1 VSHPADTAPA
11 GGSAEESSAVD
22 GSAVDGSAVHGSAVH
37 GSAVDGADAPAFEP
51 GDVRLARRAPDAL
64 RPWNALGVVVAADV
78 HVAVRL
84 AAIGGDDA
92 PEVLLGVALAV
103 RALRLG
109 HVCVELTTVAGTV
122 SIDGAPGADLSA
134 LPWPDPGAWRDR
146 LTASPLVA
154 EGEAGGVDRPL
165 RLVGDRLYLDRYW
178 RQERQVAADL
188 TARAARSVVV
198 DEVELADGIQRL
210 WPGSG
215 PPGLGAA
222 APAAGGPEGER
233 PPGWTG
239 GAAPDEGTEGPGLD
253 LQALAAGT
261 TVRRG
266 VAVVAGGPG
275 TGKTTTVARIL
286 ALLAD
291 QARAAGG
298 LRPRV
303 ALVAPTGKAAARLEE
318 AVHAEAARMP
328 VDPGTRAWLLA
339 LRASTIHRLLGRRP
353 DSESRFRHDRRQ
365 RLPHD
370 TVIVDE
376 TSMVSL
382 SLMANLLD
390 AVRPDAR
397 VVLVGDPEQLASVEA
412 GAVLGDIVGPA
423 AAGPVAPGSMA
434 DAIVVLCRVHR
445 FGGGIAELARAIQAG
460 DGARAAELVTSGGTD
475 IRLVDTGAPAG
486 GGLATVRDLVV
497 ATFERVTAAANA
509 GDGAAALDGLGAARV
524 LCAHRQGPAGVGVWT
539 QQIEGWLASAIPGY
553 GAGGAWYL
561 GRPLMVT
568 VNDYELQLFNGDTG
582 VVAVGPDGQPSA
594 VFERRG
600 ELTWT
605 SPARLRAI
613 DTVYAMTVHKSQGSQ
628 FDEVVVVLPEPS
640 SPILTRQ
647 LLYTAVT
654 RARRRVTLV
663 GSAASVVAAV
673 DRPITR
679 ASGLQE
685 RLWGPSPA
693 DGPARRGDATV

>member
-1 VSHPADTAPA
+1 
-11 GGSAEESSAVD
+11 VD
-22 GSAVDGSAVHGSAVH
+22 GSNVEWIAAGSDDAV
-37 GSAVDGADAPAFEP
+37 FEP
-51 GDVRLARRAPDAL
+51 GDVRLARRGPVAL
-64 RPWNALGVVVAADV
+64 RPWNVLGIVVAADV
-78 HVAVRL
+78 HVAARL

-92 PEVLLGVALAV
+92 PDVLLGVALAV

-109 HVCVELTTVAGTV
+109 HVCVDLATVAGTV
-122 SIDGAPGADLSA
+122 STEVAPEADLSR
-134 LPWPDPGAWRDR
+134 LPWPDPTGWREH
-146 LTASPLVA
+146 LAASPLVA
-154 EGEAGGVDRPL
+154 DGETGGAERPL

-188 TARAARSVVV
+188 SARAARTVSV
-198 DEVELADGIQRL
+198 DEAELVGGIQRL
-210 WPGSG
+210 WPDGR
-215 PPGLGAA
+215 PGEEGVE
-222 APAAGGPEGER
+222 GG
-233 PPGWTG
+233 T
-239 GAAPDEGTEGPGLD
+239 AGPGPD
-253 LQALAAGT
+253 LQALAAAT
-261 TVRRG
+261 TIRRG
-266 VAVVAGGPG
+266 LAVVAGGPG

-286 ALLAD
+286 ALLSD
-291 QARAAGG
+291 QATAAGG

-318 AVHAEAARMP
+318 AVHAEAAAMS
-328 VDPGTRAWLLA
+328 VDAGTRAWLLG
-339 LRASTIHRLLGRRP
+339 LQASTIHRLLGRRP

-397 VVLVGDPEQLASVEA
+397 LVLVGDPEQLASVEA

-423 AAGPVAPGSMA
+423 AAGPVPSGPMA
-434 DAIVVLCRVHR
+434 DAIVVLRRVHR
-445 FGGGIAELARAIQAG
+445 FGGGIAELAAAIQAG
-460 DGARAAELVTSGGTD
+460 DGTRAEELVTAGDTD
-475 IRLVDTGAPAG
+475 IRLIDPEAAG
-486 GGLATVRDLVV
+486 GGELGLVRDLMV
-497 ATFERVTAAANA
+497 ATFEAVTASAGA
-509 GDGAAALDGLGAARV
+509 GDGTAALGRLGAARV
-524 LCAHRQGPAGVGVWT
+524 LCAHRQGPAGVGAWT
-539 QQIEGWLASAIPGY
+539 QRIEGWLAAAVPGY

-594 VFERRG
+594 AFERRG

-663 GSAASVVAAV
+663 GPTASVLAAV
-673 DRPITR
+673 ARPITR

-685 RLWGPSPA
+685 RLWGPSPPVDPGRSDEA
-693 DGPARRGDATV
+693 PPARSQDRAGIGPPGTALATAEGRWPESR

>member
-1 VSHPADTAPA
+1 MTQPAEKTAVAGSPVAGSPVAGILVAATPA
-11 GGSAEESSAVD
+11 VTDAV
-22 GSAVDGSAVHGSAVH
+22 
-37 GSAVDGADAPAFEP
+37 AFEP
-51 GDVRLARRAPDAL
+51 GDARLARRVPVAL
-64 RPWNALGVVVAADV
+64 RPWNVLGIVVAADV

-84 AAIGGDDA
+84 AAIGGDGA
-92 PEVLLGVALAV
+92 PEVLLGVALTV

-109 HVCVELTTVAGTV
+109 HVCVQLSTVAGTV
-122 SIDGAPGADLSA
+122 SIDGAPGADLSS
-134 LPWPDPGAWRDR
+134 LPWPDPAGWRER
-146 LTASPLVA
+146 LSVSPLVA
-154 EGEAGGVDRPL
+154 EGETGGADRPL

-188 TARAARSVVV
+188 SARAARTIAV
-198 DEVELADGIQRL
+198 DEVELAEGIRRL
-210 WPGSG
+210 WPGAV
-215 PPGLGAA
+215 GLGT
-222 APAAGGPEGER
+222 PGPG
-233 PPGWTG
+233 
-239 GAAPDEGTEGPGLD
+239 EGTGVPGPD
-253 LQALAAGT
+253 LQALAAET

-266 VAVVAGGPG
+266 FAVVAGGPG

-291 QARAAGG
+291 QASAAGG
-298 LRPRV
+298 PQPRV

-318 AVHAEAARMP
+318 AVHGEAARMP
-328 VDPGTRAWLLA
+328 VDPRTRAWLLA

-370 TVIVDE
+370 TVVVDE

-423 AAGPVAPGSMA
+423 AAGPAATGPAATGPAATGPAATGPMA
-434 DAIVVLCRVHR
+434 DAIVVLRRVHR
-445 FGGGIAELARAIQAG
+445 FGGGIAELAAAIQTG
-460 DGARAAELVTSGGTD
+460 DGTRAEELMTTDGTD
-475 IRLVDTGAPAG
+475 IRLIDPDGPGGAELGP
-486 GGLATVRDLVV
+486 VRDLVV
-497 ATFERVTAAANA
+497 GTFEAVTAAARA
-509 GDGAAALDGLGAARV
+509 GDGGAALDELGAARV

-539 QQIEGWLASAIPGY
+539 QRIEGWLASAIPGY
-553 GAGGAWYL
+553 GAEGTWYL

-568 VNDYELQLFNGDTG
+568 VNDYGLQLFNGDTG
-582 VVAVGPDGQPSA
+582 VVAVGPGGQPSA
-594 VFERRG
+594 AFERWG
-600 ELTWT
+600 EVSWT

-628 FDEVVVVLPEPS
+628 FDEVVVVLPEAS

-663 GSAASVVAAV
+663 GSVASVVAAV
-673 DRPITR
+673 NRPITR

-685 RLWGPSPA
+685 RLWTPASPA
-693 DGPARRGDATV
+693 GRPGGCDAPG